1 MTDSLARVNLLRA
14 LGVRSFALLWGGQTV
29 SRLGDALYF
38 VALAWWVLQKTGSAT
53 AMGTVLVFT
62 TVPMIVFLLFGGV
75 VVDRFSRVRVM
86 LVSDALRGVLVA
98 ALTGLAWADRLEM
111 VHIYALATVFGF
123 VSAFFQPAYQALVPD
138 IVPLDELPS
147 ANSLTS
153 LSGQLV
159 GIGGPALGASLV
171 ALGGT
176 TLAFA
181 LDALSFGVAAVC
193 LLPLLRQAVPRRP
206 ATERSN
212 ILAELRAGLA
222 LVFATPWLWITIAL
236 FSLVNVTKGGP
247 MAVGLPLLI
256 RDHYHAEVGALGV
269 FLSLLSLGSVL
280 TAVWLG
286 RAQTW
291 RRRGVAAYGGA
302 LAGGLAVMVIGL
314 TSSLPIGWAAAFVYG
329 AVLAVFG
336 LIWTNT
342 LQEMV
347 PRDMLGRVVSVDMLG
362 SFVLLPIGYALTGWL
377 ADQIGPAPVFV
388 IGGALTVA
396 LMALGLAHPA
406 IRRLD

>member
-1 MTDSLARVNLLRA
+1 MTDRVIRVSLLRA
-14 LGVRSFALLWGGQTV
+14 LRVRPFVLMWGGQTI
-29 SRLGDALYF
+29 SRLGDALYR
-38 VALAWWVLQKTGSAT
+38 VALAWWVLQKTGSAG
-53 AMGTVLVFT
+53 AMGMVLVFT
-62 TVPMIVFLLFGGV
+62 TLPMLLFLLIGGV
-75 VVDRFSRVRVM
+75 AVDRFSRAKVM

-98 ALTGLAWADRLEM
+98 GMAWLAWADRLQM
-111 VHIYALATVFGF
+111 GYVYALAAVFGF

-138 IVPLDELPS
+138 IVPPDELPS
-147 ANSLTS
+147 ANALTS
-153 LSGQLV
+153 LSRQLV

-176 TLAFA
+176 TVAFA
-181 LDALSFGVAAVC
+181 LDALSFALAAVC
-193 LLPLLRQAVPRRP
+193 LLPLLRLAEAIAP
-206 ATERSN
+206 ATQRASM
-212 ILAELRAGLA
+212 LGELRAGLA

-236 FSLVNVTKGGP
+236 FSLVNVTEGGP
-247 MAVGLPLLI
+247 MAVGLPLLVQ
-256 RDHYHAEVGALGV
+256 DHYGADVGALGIFFSV
-269 FLSLLSLGSVL
+269 MSLGSVL

-286 RAQTW
+286 RAHAW
-291 RRRGVAAYGGA
+291 RQRGVRAYGGA
-302 LAGGLAVMVIGL
+302 LIGGVAVMVIGL
-314 TSSLPIGWAAAFVYG
+314 TTSLPIGWSAAFVNG
-329 AVLAVFG
+329 AALAVFG

-406 IRRLD
+406 IRHLD